1 MGSLNGSTRRVPV
14 RTALLLVAI
23 SVLVA
28 VPTAVLAA
36 HVFADVPDSNTF
48 HDDIAWLADNEVTLG
63 CVPDG
68 SLYCPTEAVT
78 RQQMAGFMRRL
89 SATSG
94 VAGFQVED
102 FDDEVDIT
110 SDAFVEL
117 ASITID
123 AKAASDV
130 VLTAHG
136 YLEKPESIS
145 YRYELIIARDGCD
158 GEVVG
163 ATYHRPP
170 DTTDMGFTAFTIS
183 LTGFDSG
190 VSGSGDYVF
199 CARKTEGGP
208 DVTINQ
214 RGLIATWHPQ
224 P

>member
-1 MGSLNGSTRRVPV
+1 MASRDNSARRIPL
-14 RTALLLVAI
+14 RTAMLLVAV

-36 HVFADVPDSNTF
+36 HVFDDVPDSNTF

-68 SLYCPTEAVT
+68 SLYCPSEAVT

-94 VAGFQVED
+94 VTGFQVED
-102 FDDEVDIT
+102 FGSEVDIT
-110 SDAFVEL
+110 SDTLVEL
-117 ASITID
+117 GAVTVD
-123 AKAASDV
+123 AKGPSDV
-130 VLTAHG
+130 VLTAHA
-136 YLEKPESIS
+136 YLEKPASAIER
-145 YRYELIIARDGCD
+145 YRVIIARDGCD

-163 ATYHRPP
+163 ATFHRPP
-170 DTTDMGFTAFTIS
+170 DTTATGFTAFTIS

-190 VSGSGDYVF
+190 VSGSVNYVF
-199 CARKTEGGP
+199 CAAQYDAGP
-208 DVTINQ
+208 DVSINQ
-214 RGLIATWHPQ
+214 RGLIATWAPQ